1 MSILHELRKRARQ
14 ITPPILGACVVGYFV
29 YHAVQGDRGIIAW
42 MVLSQQIEEAR
53 AAQAELAA
61 ERAMLEHRARLL
73 RPDSLDPDML
83 EERAR
88 VMLNLAYMDE
98 LVIPLAGPAPAGAPA
113 ARAVPSPAEPASGY
127 DN

>member
-14 ITPPILGACVVGYFV
+14 ITLPILGACVFGYFA

-42 MVLSQQIEEAR
+42 MVLNQQIREAS

-61 ERAMLEHRARLL
+61 ERATLERRAKLL

-83 EERAR
+83 AERAR
-88 VMLNLAYMDE
+88 IMLNLAHMDE
-98 LVIPLAGPAPAGAPA
+98 LVIPRSSFSPADASPHPPAPAEW
-113 ARAVPSPAEPASGY
+113 R
-127 DN
+127 

>member
-14 ITPPILGACVVGYFV
+14 ITLPILGACVVGYFA

-42 MVLSQQIEEAR
+42 MVLNQQIEEAR

-61 ERAMLEHRARLL
+61 ERATLEHRARLL

-88 VMLNLAYMDE
+88 VMLNLAHMDE
-98 LVIPLAGPAPAGAPA
+98 LVIPLAGPPAPGSPAAGA
-113 ARAVPSPAEPASGY
+113 VPPAEPASVAP
-127 DN
+127 